1 MGVSILSMFTKTVL
15 LNLKKSLFNSLTTYF
30 DVKTTIE
37 LFAYLGY
44 NNYYDES
51 QMSAFN
57 GKAN

>member
-1 MGVSILSMFTKTVL
+1 MGVSMHINSFFMLRFKVACL
-15 LNLKKSLFNSLTTYF
+15 LNSLTTYF

-51 QMSAFN
+51 QISAFN
-57 GKAN
+57 GN

>member
-15 LNLKKSLFNSLTTYF
+15 LNFISFFKSLTTYF

-57 GKAN
+57 SKAN